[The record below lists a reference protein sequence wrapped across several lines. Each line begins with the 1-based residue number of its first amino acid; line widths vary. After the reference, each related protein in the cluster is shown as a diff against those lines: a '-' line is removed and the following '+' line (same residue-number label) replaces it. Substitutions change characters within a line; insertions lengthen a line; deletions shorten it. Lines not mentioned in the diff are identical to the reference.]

1 MSIAIS
7 NDVLVNGEM
16 GKFIIEWS
24 PILRDLKILCMA
36 KKSVK
41 EFIDTK

>member
-7 NDVLVNGEM
+7 NYVLVNGGI

-24 PILRDLKILCMA
+24 PILRDLKNLCMA
-36 KKSVK
+36 KNIVQKNY
-41 EFIDTK
+41 